1 MDKLAKL
8 YLNEIVRL
16 HGILSK
22 IVTDRD
28 SQFTLGF
35 WQSIERAMS
44 TELTF
49 STAFHPQ
56 TNGQNQKG

>member
-35 WQSIERAMS
+35 WQSRERAMS